1 MIRPQIIAAVFI
13 TVITCAQVHAQ
24 DRVTSTAQS
33 SNENV
38 LADLW
43 QESDLSSKE
52 IPSYWYF
59 TNAGEGHHNLNLE
72 NAVAVAVK
80 TYAGQN
86 GMEKEE
92 WELKRILY
100 QDGIYHAYVESVAG
114 NELYI
119 LLLDREP
126 ALYMYHIIAADIRY
140 NDDAE
145 TSIHVE
151 GQSGP
156 SYNSIL
162 EWNSYLQWFQE
173 GTEEG
178 GLDIVHA
185 IDATYWLYDS
195 SYEDGIYYALYDYL
209 DRTDGKKKSTWTIDS
224 NSVYIGRN
232 GCIADIYCTN
242 GEEGI
247 SMLID
252 VWNKRYTVLK

>member
-1 MIRPQIIAAVFI
+1 MIKSKIIAAVFI
-13 TVITCAQVHAQ
+13 MVIICTQVHAQ
-24 DRVTSTAQS
+24 DRVASTAQA

-43 QESDLSSKE
+43 QESNLSSKE

-100 QDGIYHAYVESVAG
+100 QDGIYHAYVESAAG

-140 NDDAE
+140 NDDAG
-145 TSIHVE
+145 IKVRNAK
-151 GQSGP
+151 QA
-156 SYNSIL
+156 
-162 EWNSYLQWFQE
+162 
-173 GTEEG
+173 
-178 GLDIVHA
+178 GL
-185 IDATYWLYDS
+185 S
-195 SYEDGIYYALYDYL
+195 
-209 DRTDGKKKSTWTIDS
+209 
-224 NSVYIGRN
+224 
-232 GCIADIYCTN
+232 
-242 GEEGI
+242 
-247 SMLID
+247 
-252 VWNKRYTVLK
+252 